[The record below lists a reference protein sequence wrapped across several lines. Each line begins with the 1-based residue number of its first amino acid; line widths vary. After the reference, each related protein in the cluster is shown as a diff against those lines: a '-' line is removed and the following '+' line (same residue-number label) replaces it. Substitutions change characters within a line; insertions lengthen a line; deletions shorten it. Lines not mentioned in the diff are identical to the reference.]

1 MVIFVNPRGFAPSGK
16 IPAGAHDY
24 ACALHELSLNV
35 HAMIVLV
42 PLHLHHAKRTVH
54 DMVYLVTIA
63 HCRPKRASLILIHL
77 IC

>member
-35 HAMIVLV
+35 HAMIVFV
-42 PLHLHHAKRTVH
+42 PLLLHHAKRTVQDGLFSH
-54 DMVYLVTIA
+54 
-63 HCRPKRASLILIHL
+63 P
-77 IC
+77 